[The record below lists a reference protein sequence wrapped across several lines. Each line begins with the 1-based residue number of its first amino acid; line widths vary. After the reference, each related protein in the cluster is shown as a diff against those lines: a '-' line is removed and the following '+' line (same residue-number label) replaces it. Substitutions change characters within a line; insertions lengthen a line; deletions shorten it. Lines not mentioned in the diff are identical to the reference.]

1 MKSIKLYF
9 AGEWGPRPEQGD
21 LDIKNRLVSYL
32 YPAQL
37 TKWVALTKGKP
48 GNVILD
54 SGAFSAWN
62 KGKSISLDE
71 YITYAHHAI
80 RRAEKS
86 GKMVRVVNLDV
97 IPGKVGQTKA
107 LNQLIIKKE
116 QRQQNKELIES
127 AAKQGYENLLVLKQN
142 GITPIHVFHQGE
154 EIKWLDKMLEQT
166 DYIGI
171 SPANDMPTTSKK
183 QWIYFVFE
191 YLYRKGAKV
200 DTHGFAV
207 LIPELLRELPWTS
220 ADAISWLMIAA
231 NGSIIYPIG
240 GFKNFDSSIVCSK
253 PFNQFLVSSKQIA
266 KGEKHLTDNILNLI
280 KEDGYTYEQL
290 QDYKVREEINV
301 KTFHLFEEWLNAYKQ
316 KTEHEPIKGL
326 F

>member
-9 AGEWGPRPEQGD
+9 AGEWGPRAEQGD

-32 YPAQL
+32 YPMQL
-37 TKWVALTKGKP
+37 TKWLELTRGKP
-48 GNVILD
+48 GNIILD

-62 KGKSISLDE
+62 KGKKIDLDD
-71 YITYAHHAI
+71 YIAYAHHAM

-86 GKMVRVVNLDV
+86 GKTLRVVNLDV
-97 IPGKVGQTKA
+97 IPGSVGKTKTLA
-107 LNQLIIKKE
+107 KDVRE
-116 QRQQNKELIES
+116 
-127 AAKQGYENLLVLKQN
+127 AAAMQGYKNLLRMKDK

-154 EIKWLDKMLEQT
+154 DFEWLHKMVALT

-171 SPANDMPTTSKK
+171 SPANDVTNQSRAAWLYETFTRIKK
-183 QWIYFVFE
+183 ERIE
-191 YLYRKGAKV
+191 V

-207 LIPELLRELPWTS
+207 FMPSMLRDLPWTS

-231 NGSIIYPIG
+231 NGSIIYPVG
-240 GFKNFDSSIVCSK
+240 GFTNFNYSLYNK
-253 PFNQFLVSSKQIA
+253 PFNQFLVSEKQIA
-266 KGEKHLTDNILNLI
+266 KGEKHLTSNLLKLI
-280 KEDGYTYEQL
+280 EEDGYTYTQL

-301 KTFHLFEEWLNAYKQ
+301 RTFHLFEKWLNTYKQ
-316 KTEHEPIKGL
+316 KTEYEPTPHL

>member
-37 TKWVALTKGKP
+37 TKWLELTKGKP

-62 KGKSISLDE
+62 KGKVISLQE

-80 RRAEKS
+80 RRAQKAGKS
-86 GKMVRVVNLDV
+86 IRVVNLDV
-97 IPGKVGQTKA
+97 IPGSVGKTKT
-107 LNQLIIKKE
+107 LGKDVRE
-116 QRQQNKELIES
+116 
-127 AAKQGYENLLVLKQN
+127 AAAEQGYKNLLEMKAN
-142 GITPIHVFHQGE
+142 GITPIHVFHQE
-154 EIKWLDKMLEQT
+154 ESYKWLHKMVEQT

-171 SPANDMPTTSKK
+171 SPANDVPNQSREAWLTE
-183 QWIYFVFE
+183 VFTKLHKE
-191 YLYRKGAKV
+191 NIKV

-207 LIPELLRELPWTS
+207 FIPKMLRALPWTS

-240 GFKNFDSSIVCSK
+240 GFKNFNPLIVCDK
-253 PFNQFLVSSKQIA
+253 PFNQFLVSSKQIV
-266 KGEKHLTDNILNLI
+266 KGEKHLTDTILALL
-280 KEDGYTYEQL
+280 KEDGYTYDNL
-290 QDYKVREEINV
+290 QDYKIREEINV
-301 KTFHLFEEWLNAYKQ
+301 KTFHLFEQWLNVYKQ
-316 KTEHEPIKGL
+316 KTEYAPIAHL

>member
-1 MKSIKLYF
+1 MKPIKLYF

-32 YPAQL
+32 YPMQL
-37 TKWVALTKGKP
+37 TKWLELTRGKP
-48 GNVILD
+48 GNIILD

-62 KGKSISLDE
+62 KGKVIDLDD

-80 RRAEKS
+80 RRAEKA
-86 GKMVRVVNLDV
+86 GKQIRVVNLDV
-97 IPGKVGQTKA
+97 IPGSVGKTKTLA
-107 LNQLIIKKE
+107 KDVRE
-116 QRQQNKELIES
+116 
-127 AAKQGYENLLVLKQN
+127 AAAEQGYKNLLRMRKK

-154 EIKWLDKMLEQT
+154 DFQWLYKMIDCT

-171 SPANDMPTTSKK
+171 SPANDVTNQSRTA
-183 QWIYFVFE
+183 W
-191 YLYRKGAKV
+191 LYETFTRLQEEDIKV

-207 LIPELLRELPWTS
+207 FMPARLRDLPWTS

-231 NGSIIYPIG
+231 NGSIVYPVG
-240 GFKNFDSSIVCSK
+240 GFTNFDYSFYNK

-266 KGEKHLTDNILNLI
+266 KGEKHLTNTLLKII
-280 KEDGYTYEQL
+280 EEDGYNYEQL

-301 KTFHLFEEWLNAYKQ
+301 RTFHLFEKWLNTYKQ
-316 KTEHEPIKGL
+316 KIKHEPAPHL